1 MYMVLRLRRQH
12 PSRHYLGYLPCLPI
26 LTVQAMKRVR
36 RHLMLHQFPLR
47 PQYLRCQEYRHFL
60 TLRDYQVL

>member
-1 MYMVLRLRRQH
+1 M
-12 PSRHYLGYLPCLPI
+12 YLPCLPI